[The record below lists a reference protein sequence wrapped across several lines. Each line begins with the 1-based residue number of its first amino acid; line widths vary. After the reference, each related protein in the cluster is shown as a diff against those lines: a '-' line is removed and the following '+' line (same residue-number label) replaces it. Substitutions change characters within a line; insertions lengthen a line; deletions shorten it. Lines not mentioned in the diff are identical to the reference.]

1 MTGDVGEDFNAH
13 REFMREKRA
22 GNLENAKKAEWPV
35 AWIVH
40 TPYHW
45 SCKLN
50 GKRLDYW
57 PTRCK
62 FQYDG
67 RIMTGGVKGFINKRL
82 EKAASI

>member
-13 REFMREKRA
+13 REWDKERKAR
-22 GNLENAKKAEWPV
+22 NLSKAKVEEWPV
-35 AWIVH
+35 EWSVH

-57 PTRCK
+57 PSRNK
-62 FQYDG
+62 FQYEG
-67 RIMTGGVKGFINKRL
+67 RIMTGGILGFINKRL
-82 EKAASI
+82 SGAA